1 MDHSGIKEKIAKAN
15 TRPGEKVLPL
25 ILLLAIGIAAAAYY
39 FIGTGRDTLLAEVEA
54 TLYPHKA
61 EVAGKI
67 LEMPVDLGA
76 EVKEGDILA
85 VIENSGLIYDIEQME
100 LLIEKQNLA
109 LSESQLGA
117 EGSTQA
123 ERNLAVAQTAYNSAL
138 AVYNK
143 AQNDYKNA
151 EILFQEGA
159 ISRDSFENAK
169 LKADNA
175 REALAAAAAQLQ
187 GAASQ
192 TSAKSAELDLKQNES
207 RLRQMKENLEKYTI
221 RAAVDGTVMS
231 LSYVAGDTVAPGY
244 NLADIAGA
252 GGKYLVF
259 YVPED
264 RLGQIDYGSEII
276 VFNKGKRYTGIV
288 KYIDVNSQY
297 TPKDMQTAA
306 NKNKESF
313 KIKAL
318 LPDEVPLKPG
328 ETAEVE
334 LKYD

>member
-1 MDHSGIKEKIAKAN
+1 MDHSKIKDKIAKAN
-15 TRPGEKVLPL
+15 IHPRKKALPL

-39 FIGTGRDTLLAEVEA
+39 FLGISRDTLLGEVEA

-67 LEMPVDLGA
+67 LEMPIDLGS
-76 EVKEGDILA
+76 EVKKGAILA
-85 VIENSGLIYDIEQME
+85 VIENTGLRYDIEQME
-100 LLIEKQNLA
+100 LLIEKQKLA

-123 ERNLAVAQTAYNSAL
+123 ERNLAVAQAAYNSAL
-138 AVYNK
+138 ATCNK
-143 AQNDYKNA
+143 AQNDYQNA
-151 EILFQEGA
+151 AILYQEGA
-159 ISRDSFENAK
+159 ISKDSLDNAK

-187 GAASQ
+187 GASSQ
-192 TSAKSAELDLKQNES
+192 TSAKSAELDMKQNES

-231 LSYVAGDTVAPGY
+231 LSYVAGDTIAPGY
-244 NLADIAGA
+244 NLADIASA

-259 YVPED
+259 YVPEE
-264 RLGQIDYGSEII
+264 RLGQIDYGGEVI
-276 VFNKGKRYTGIV
+276 VFSKGRRYTGIV

-318 LPDEVPLKPG
+318 LPDDVPLKPG

-334 LKYD
+334 IKYD